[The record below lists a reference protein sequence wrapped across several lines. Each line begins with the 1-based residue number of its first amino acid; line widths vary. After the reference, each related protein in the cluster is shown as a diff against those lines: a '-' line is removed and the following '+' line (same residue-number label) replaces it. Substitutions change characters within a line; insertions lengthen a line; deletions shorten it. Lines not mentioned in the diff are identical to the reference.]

1 MHKYLTL
8 TALAAMLVI
17 APVAFAEDGSN
28 HPLRPLYPLPQIIKH
43 EASTTRAD
51 IKDLRQDR
59 HDASTTPEDMHQDRK
74 DIRMDVRAGVALR
87 VHNEVLRFGTLL
99 EATIHRLQTL
109 ITRMTTRAGELDAKG
124 ISTADGRGHLAQA
137 TTELT
142 AAQADLDQIKADA
155 DANAT
160 LDASSTPQILKDKY
174 QHARDLMK
182 DARDHIQKAYG
193 YIKEA
198 LKSFRAA
205 AGAHGEQDGDQGE
218 HATSTESH

>member
-8 TALAAMLVI
+8 TAIAAMFAI

-28 HPLRPLYPLPQIIKH
+28 HPLRPLYPLPQIIRH

-51 IKDLRQDR
+51 IKDLRDDR
-59 HDASTTPEDMHQDRK
+59 HSASTTPEDMRQDRK
-74 DIRMDVRAGVALR
+74 DIRQDVRAGVALR
-87 VHNEVLRFGTLL
+87 VHNEVVRFGTLL

-109 ITRMTTRAGELDAKG
+109 ITRMTTRAGELDSKG
-124 ISTADGRGHLAQA
+124 ISTADGRTHLTLA

-142 AAQADLDQIKADA
+142 AAQSDLDQIKANA
-155 DANAT
+155 EANAT

-182 DARDHIQKAYG
+182 DAREHIRKAYEH
-193 YIKEA
+193 IKEA
-198 LKSFRAA
+198 LKSFRTA
-205 AGAHGEQDGDQGE
+205 AGKHGEQDGDHGE
-218 HATSTESH
+218 QATSTESH